1 MNCQDFRDPAIEF
14 AASPALLG
22 SSALAHSESCEPCAA
37 TWQRLRVQA
46 SALGRLQRVGAP
58 DELDGRVVAAAQAGY
73 REDRAVRHVRG
84 LPTVDAPSELER
96 RVADLLTPRLAPA
109 VLARLVAEDAEDPA
123 RALARRFTCKVGKRP
138 APGELDERMTR
149 GIDATASSSFTWR
162 RAVALAAGLLL
173 TAWVGIATVQQLTT
187 PETSKYD
194 FEVREMA
201 SVDDL
206 SPFAR
211 QMVGGFLGGAL
222 EARAQ

>member
-1 MNCQDFRDPAIEF
+1 M
-14 AASPALLG
+14 S
-22 SSALAHSESCEPCAA
+22 
-37 TWQRLRVQA
+37 
-46 SALGRLQRVGAP
+46 
-58 DELDGRVVAAAQAGY
+58 
-73 REDRAVRHVRG
+73 
-84 LPTVDAPSELER
+84 
-96 RVADLLTPRLAPA
+96 
-109 VLARLVAEDAEDPA
+109 
-123 RALARRFTCKVGKRP
+123 
-138 APGELDERMTR
+138 R